1 VDRTTRNHEDDTRI
15 PEDDRFI
22 LARYA
27 HFREAAEYVAAA
39 FALLSSVR
47 RVALFGSVASSPKS
61 ESGRVRRGGS
71 ILHEPKDVDVAVWID
86 HAADLDGLRALRS
99 RAVTELW
106 NDKEVGVAHHQVD
119 VFLVDAAG
127 TYLGRLCCFNQ
138 CPKHKP
144 DCRAL
149 NCGRI
154 PFLRQHDGFVLD
166 PDALRADRIKI
177 LYERTDQPP
186 ALAVPA

>member
-1 VDRTTRNHEDDTRI
+1 MDRTTGNQGDDTRI

-39 FALLSSVR
+39 FARLPSER
-47 RVALFGSVASSPKS
+47 RVPLFGSVASSARP
-61 ESGRVRRGGS
+61 ESGRVRRRGS
-71 ILHEPKDVDVAVWID
+71 TLHEPKDVDVAVWID
-86 HAADLDGLRALRS
+86 HAADLDRLRVLRS

-119 VFLVDAAG
+119 VFLVDVAG

-166 PDALRADRIKI
+166 PEALRADRIRV
-177 LYERTDQPP
+177 LYERTNQPRP
-186 ALAVPA
+186 